1 MVSTTIPFLLRSTTH
16 LPIEVFCEESKDAAL
31 RLVWEWNEEDPF
43 WRQNGKRRIWVP
55 GNVRIALLLIRNLSL
70 RIVGLR
76 GRLYYTNTD
85 TGKYAPRM
93 EDCMWEGVEDAY
105 TVTDTDDIKPNKHV
119 EEQQSAEPKAVDKSE
134 LGLDV
139 VVGQHH
145 HPELLDTPL
154 VSCQSLGNDLWDPE
168 DPAKLDEQ
176 DIDVA
181 PPVMQEQ
188 TGTLDPEDLEFGE
201 DVTLVTSPL
210 LEAESALLTTAKIEN
225 AAKEAVTPLAIP
237 TSRLLFPTLEGDDAD
252 FITDFLS
259 QAQAKRAAAKSAM
272 PSNESENASW
282 EDPARSPT
290 PRARRVLEDLDKN
303 SPSSPRQQVSPSK
316 LRQTPVSPSPKT
328 PTAID
333 PEQEEIEQE
342 EQGQGI
348 REETEE
354 DQQQPR
360 VVTPWRRSTRKN
372 FSRTQRHTP
381 TVPNHIPVRRSNGT
395 EFVFLQRSE
404 EQQLSLTTKA
414 NTRRN
419 KGDAQFPC
427 FVLQAINAKE
437 YDPFGNSNGDTSG
450 PASPRKSPRKRIRIV
465 KKVMWDEEHLVQ
477 YEGETYDSEEQSM
490 EIGQGSHSPKPAISQ
505 PAKRER
511 KKKNQDPNTTSKS
524 DDKSKPNK
532 QPVST
537 QSDPQPAKSPTVTR
551 KVRKLG
557 FPGNSNP
564 SNINHTSTT
573 AATAPTSTK
582 ISTATRKIA
591 SSHPGTPIQ
600 RKKLAPKSPKAIVF
614 KVSDDRAPK
623 ISIAATTG
631 STTTT
636 TGTAAPTTRA
646 AAKKFGSSCL
656 PRHTGRTRM

>member
-1 MVSTTIPFLLRSTTH
+1 
-16 LPIEVFCEESKDAAL
+16 
-31 RLVWEWNEEDPF
+31 
-43 WRQNGKRRIWVP
+43 
-55 GNVRIALLLIRNLSL
+55 
-70 RIVGLR
+70 
-76 GRLYYTNTD
+76 
-85 TGKYAPRM
+85 M
-93 EDCMWEGVEDAY
+93 EDCMWESVEDTY
-105 TVTDTDDIKPNKHV
+105 TVIDTDGIKPNKPV
-119 EEQQSAEPKAVDKSE
+119 EEQQSAEPKAVDESE
-134 LGLDV
+134 LSLDV
-139 VVGQHH
+139 VVGQYH
-145 HPELLDTPL
+145 HPELLDDTPL

-168 DPAKLDEQ
+168 DPAKLDGQ

-181 PPVMQEQ
+181 PPAMQEQ
-188 TGTLDPEDLEFGE
+188 TGTLDPENLEFGE
-201 DVTLVTSPL
+201 DITLVTSPL
-210 LEAESALLTTAKIEN
+210 LRAESALLTTANIDN
-225 AAKEAVTPLAIP
+225 ATKEAVTPLAIP

-282 EDPARSPT
+282 EDPAPSPT

-303 SPSSPRQQVSPSK
+303 SPSSPRQQVSSSK
-316 LRQTPVSPSPKT
+316 PRQPPVSPSPKT
-328 PTAID
+328 PPAID
-333 PEQEEIEQE
+333 PEQGEIEQE
-342 EQGQGI
+342 EQGQEI
-348 REETEE
+348 REETE

-360 VVTPWRRSTRKN
+360 VATPWRRSTRKN

-437 YDPFGNSNGDTSG
+437 YDPSGNSNGDTGG

-477 YEGETYDSEEQSM
+477 YEGETYENEEQSM

-511 KKKNQDPNTTSKS
+511 KKKNQDPNTTSNS
-524 DDKSKPNK
+524 DDKSKLNK

-537 QSDPQPAKSPTVTR
+537 QSDPQPAKSPTVMK

-557 FPGNSNP
+557 FSGNSDP
-564 SNINHTSTT
+564 SKINHTSTT
-573 AATAPTSTK
+573 AATAPASTK

-600 RKKLAPKSPKAIVF
+600 RKKLAPKSIVF
-614 KVSDDRAPK
+614 KVSDDRASK

-631 STTTT
+631 STTTS
-636 TGTAAPTTRA
+636 TGNAAPTTRA

-656 PRHTGRTRM
+656 PRNTGRTRM